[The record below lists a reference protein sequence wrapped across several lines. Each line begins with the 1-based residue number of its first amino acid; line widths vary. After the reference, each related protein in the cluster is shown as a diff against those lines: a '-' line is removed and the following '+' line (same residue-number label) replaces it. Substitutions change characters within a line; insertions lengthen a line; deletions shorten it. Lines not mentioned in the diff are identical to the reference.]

1 MMFLKNIPAIA
12 VVLIDKDVL
21 KLESRSLEGADL
33 LELRVDMFEDLSRTE
48 EIFLIAKKKFRLPL
62 LCTVRSPKEG
72 GKKEIKNRLE
82 IYKRVLPYCNLFDI
96 EIFSEEAKK
105 IKEIIKDENIKLI
118 LSYHRF
124 DITPSVEELDR
135 IFEEGKRLNA
145 DIIKIATMVN
155 AREDLEKLLIFT
167 LKYKEENI
175 IVVGMGE
182 KGIPSRIIN
191 PLFGSLIT
199 YAALNTI
206 SAPGQIY
213 LQDIVNIF
221 KIFGLRK

>member
-1 MMFLKNIPAIA
+1 MMFFKNIPAIA
-12 VVLIDKDVL
+12 VILIDKDVL
-21 KLESRSLEGADL
+21 KLEPRSLEDADL

-82 IYKRVLPYCNLFDI
+82 IYKRVLSYCELFDI
-96 EIFSEEAKK
+96 EIFSEEAEKLR
-105 IKEIIKDENIKLI
+105 EITKNRGIKLI
-118 LSYHRF
+118 ASYHRF

-135 IFEEGKRLNA
+135 IFKEGKKLNA

-155 AREDLEKLLIFT
+155 VREDLEKLLIFT